1 MLYLASGCNILTMI
15 NSEQAEAICVNTVA
29 HLPPRHLWQ
38 WWGVNKNGCVN
49 AVNREER
56 GRGTASPGGGIM
68 LLQISPLFSSP
79 PVLLLQY
86 KLSGTMLHVLLTICF
101 TLRWCSTA
109 VRLHVY
115 LNFVF
120 NQLNRSS
127 NYISEY
133 HTSSVPAIALLC
145 WMVNLHCSH
154 LMTSQ
159 VAIADCRHR
168 LLGNCATSLG
178 DLLKISPTAAS
189 SQCWS
194 STTVTQ
200 APGSGRHNLIQVL
213 SNVLAPIFYLF
224 SDLWPACENVQGLL
238 VSDLCGLDPHPVV
251 GQPSVNLHQEWI
263 GGASVRLVMMI
274 KMAIAHEHR

>member
-1 MLYLASGCNILTMI
+1 MQWIEKREAEAPPVRGAASCCSKSHLCSPAHQFYFCNTNFLASCCMCFWQYVLHWDD
-15 NSEQAEAICVNTVA
+15 VA
-29 HLPPRHLWQ
+29 
-38 WWGVNKNGCVN
+38 
-49 AVNREER
+49 
-56 GRGTASPGGGIM
+56 
-68 LLQISPLFSSP
+68 LLLGSMYIWTLFSISW
-79 PVLLLQY
+79 
-86 KLSGTMLHVLLTICF
+86 TE
-101 TLRWCSTA
+101 A
-109 VRLHVY
+109 VC
-115 LNFVF
+115 
-120 NQLNRSS
+120 S

-213 SNVLAPIFYLF
+213 SNAVAPIFYLF

>member
-1 MLYLASGCNILTMI
+1 MFPQNDYF
-15 NSEQAEAICVNTVA
+15 
-29 HLPPRHLWQ
+29 
-38 WWGVNKNGCVN
+38 WGLFAGNGCLN
-49 AVNREER
+49 DRLY
-56 GRGTASPGGGIM
+56 GINLGM
-68 LLQISPLFSSP
+68 PCETQISLF
-79 PVLLLQY
+79 
-86 KLSGTMLHVLLTICF
+86 LLTLLF
-101 TLRWCSTA
+101 
-109 VRLHVY
+109 RLHVY

-224 SDLWPACENVQGLL
+224 SDLWPACENVQGPLL
-238 VSDLCGLDPHPVV
+238 SDLCGLDPHPVV

-263 GGASVRLVMMI
+263 GRAAVRLVMMI

>member
-1 MLYLASGCNILTMI
+1 MSLQWKDSDVCWWPWPTVNNNGWVEFQKRSKRPGVLMQWI
-15 NSEQAEAICVNTVA
+15 EKREAEA
-29 HLPPRHLWQ
+29 
-38 WWGVNKNGCVN
+38 
-49 AVNREER
+49 
-56 GRGTASPGGGIM
+56 
-68 LLQISPLFSSP
+68 P
-79 PVLLLQY
+79 PVRGAASCCSKSHLCSPAHQFYFCNTNFLAPCCICSL
-86 KLSGTMLHVLLTICF
+86 LLTICF

-213 SNVLAPIFYLF
+213 SNVLSPIFYLF
-224 SDLWPACENVQGLL
+224 SDLWPACENVQGPLL
-238 VSDLCGLDPHPVV
+238 SDLCGLDPHPVV

-274 KMAIAHEHR
+274 KMAIAHEQR

>member
-1 MLYLASGCNILTMI
+1 MSLQWKDSDVCWWPWPTVNNNGWVVFQKRSKRPGVLMQWI
-15 NSEQAEAICVNTVA
+15 EKREAEA
-29 HLPPRHLWQ
+29 
-38 WWGVNKNGCVN
+38 
-49 AVNREER
+49 
-56 GRGTASPGGGIM
+56 
-68 LLQISPLFSSP
+68 P
-79 PVLLLQY
+79 PVRGAASCCSKSHLCSPAHQFYFCNTNFLAPCCICSL
-86 KLSGTMLHVLLTICF
+86 LLTICF

-213 SNVLAPIFYLF
+213 SNVLSPIFYLF
-224 SDLWPACENVQGLL
+224 SDLWPACENVQGPLL
-238 VSDLCGLDPHPVV
+238 SDLCGLDPHPVV

-274 KMAIAHEHR
+274 KMAIAHEQR